1 MNIFLSAANDWNV
14 IDICNKFLFVKLE
27 FIAFISLLQ
36 NNRAGIP
43 LNLLIKKKKKTF
55 LQNFFQYTSRNETNR
70 KKQKIYN
77 PSSYSFNPL
86 SIISI
91 HPSSRFPWDME
102 HMLNIRP
109 NLRLVLHFLKQQ
121 CIQRFQFP
129 HQRLP
134 HSIDLHHPF
143 SLLRSSFPQESHGQL
158 PRGLRLP
165 TFICIKPD
173 RKQPPLNLGVNTWTW
188 IVQRRII
195 FYVCM
200 CVYVYTFERC
210 AYILIHILMISRLIY
225 GCSDKLYRNNNTV
238 CRLFFV
244 KDIWVNINMP
254 CSYVFFTKLQTYS
267 KIKYSNN
274 FSM

>member
-55 LQNFFQYTSRNETNR
+55 PQNFFQYTSRNETNR

-134 HSIDLHHPF
+134 HSIDCTIPSPF
-143 SLLRSSFPQESHGQL
+143 YDLPFPRRATANFLVACGCPLLFALNRIVSNRLLILAWTRGRESFKEGSFSMYVCVCVCTRSS
-158 PRGLRLP
+158 
-165 TFICIKPD
+165 
-173 RKQPPLNLGVNTWTW
+173 GVHIFWYIYSW
-188 IVQRRII
+188 FRDWFMVVRINCTETI
-195 FYVCM
+195 
-200 CVYVYTFERC
+200 
-210 AYILIHILMISRLIY
+210 ILSVDY
-225 GCSDKLYRNNNTV
+225 
-238 CRLFFV
+238 
-244 KDIWVNINMP
+244 
-254 CSYVFFTKLQTYS
+254 
-267 KIKYSNN
+267 
-274 FSM
+274 FS